1 MASGFIPI
9 EHYRTKFYQ
18 KEKQSK
24 RFQDMS
30 EENLVAIAKKIY
42 RKTEATQDNQ
52 SYYHQKRISKLD
64 RYQRTLLYLTNPNIH
79 MDIKTFDERLA
90 YLIMSVDPE
99 LITFKEFLKRNI
111 MSIQQIS
118 RIDDEKEREKFFSER
133 NHTLNEFETTV
144 REQIGFFDVRLL
156 KYEELFFKRF
166 YNEREL
172 ITQVGQKNEDDFLLY
187 SILVSSF
194 DSISNQRYE
203 ELVEKAQTWLSLV
216 PDKYKTKI
224 ATYSATNQK
233 QLIGLNTFAEQLA
246 FYILVVDPNLDML
259 RIYEEESMIPSVE
272 ERIMEEFGY
281 YNANLIKIEKKFHER
296 FCPDKKLSIWTETK

>member
-1 MASGFIPI
+1 MSSGFIPI

-30 EENLVAIAKKIY
+30 EEQLVEIAKKIY
-42 RKTEATQDNQ
+42 RKKEITQENN
-52 SYYHQKRISKLD
+52 SYYHQRSISKLD

-90 YLIMSVDPE
+90 YLIMVADPE
-99 LITFKEFLKRNI
+99 LITFKEYLKRNI

-118 RIDDEKEREKFFSER
+118 RIKDEAERERLFTER
-133 NHTLNEFETTV
+133 SQTLNEFETTV

-172 ITQVGQKNEDDFLLY
+172 ITEVGQNNEDNFLLY
-187 SILVSSF
+187 SVLVNSF
-194 DSISNQRYE
+194 DSISDQRYE

-216 PDKYKTKI
+216 PDKHRTKV
-224 ATYSATNQK
+224 ATYSITNQK
-233 QLIGLNTFAEQLA
+233 KLLGLTTMTEQLA
-246 FYILVVDPNLDML
+246 FFILVTDPNLDML
-259 RIYEEESMIPSVE
+259 RIYEEESMMPNVE
-272 ERIMEEFGY
+272 ERIIEAFGY
-281 YNANLIKIEKKFHER
+281 YNKELLSLEKKFHTR

>member
-30 EENLVAIAKKIY
+30 EEQLVEIAKKIY
-42 RKTEATQDNQ
+42 RKKEITQENN
-52 SYYHQKRISKLD
+52 SYYHQRSISKLD

-90 YLIMSVDPE
+90 YLIMVADPE
-99 LITFKEFLKRNI
+99 LITFKEYLKRNI

-118 RIDDEKEREKFFSER
+118 RIEDEAERERLFTER
-133 NHTLNEFETTV
+133 SQTLNEFETTV

-172 ITQVGQKNEDDFLLY
+172 ITEVGQNNEDNFLLY
-187 SILVSSF
+187 SVLVNSF
-194 DSISNQRYE
+194 DSISDQRYE

-216 PDKYKTKI
+216 PDKHRTKV
-224 ATYSATNQK
+224 ATYSITNQK
-233 QLIGLNTFAEQLA
+233 KLLGLNTMTEQLA
-246 FYILVVDPNLDML
+246 FFILVTDPNLDML
-259 RIYEEESMIPSVE
+259 RIYEEESMMPNVE
-272 ERIMEEFGY
+272 ERIIEAFGY
-281 YNANLIKIEKKFHER
+281 YNKELLSLEKKFHTR